1 MFDLINDLKALKE
14 LVVARNWWEAG
25 DAAWS
30 LAKKV
35 KDLIADLSDSGLFK
49 GGNEAELEKA
59 EQELLDSL
67 PVFKFGAVTVD
78 KDDPK
83 AIDPVTVI
91 TLVTL
96 VLELIKKWRDN
107 RKK

>member
-1 MFDLINDLKALKE
+1 MFDLLKDLKALKE
-14 LVVARNWWEAG
+14 LVVAKDWWAAG

-35 KDLIADLSDSGLFK
+35 KDLIADLSDSGLFND
-49 GGNEAELEKA
+49 GNPAEFDA
-59 EQELLDSL
+59 AVQELSELT
-67 PVFKFGAVTVD
+67 VFKFGDSPVAD
-78 KDDPK
+78 NDPK

-96 VLELIKKWRDN
+96 VLELVKRWREKRN
-107 RKK
+107 K